1 MLLPNASIPQ
11 QLKLEMYRGTR
22 EIQEKGRV
30 DRFTALMYLLFIVLG
45 WLNIY
50 AASFDLENAVSMFDL
65 SGRAGM
71 QLVWM
76 GTSLLLAFALLKI
89 DTSFY
94 ETYAFVAYIA
104 GIALLIITLVVAPE
118 IKGSRSWLVIGPVR
132 LQPAEFMKFII
143 ALTLA
148 KIFNVYNFR
157 LMERKNLIIVFSL
170 IFLPLVL
177 VILQSETGTALVY
190 LSLIFVLYREG
201 LPGGILI
208 MGVAAI
214 LYFVLAIRF
223 SDVQLGMLSVGEF
236 IAVILIIVFAAA
248 MVWNYVK
255 RRETAFIIIGLGL
268 IVLAAGWIMHFFN
281 LPVNPGLLALVA
293 LGLVAVY
300 LAYLSL
306 RFWKKVYLYIL
317 LFVVGSFAFV
327 ESSEYVFNDVLQ
339 PHQQMRI
346 KVTLGMEQDLRGSG
360 YHVGQSKIA
369 IGSGGMSGK
378 GFLNGTQTK
387 LKYVPEQDTD
397 FIFCTIGE
405 EWGFIGSTIILL
417 LFAVFILRLISLA
430 ERQTT
435 IFGRVYG
442 YGVVSIFLF
451 HLLVN
456 IGMVIGIMPVIGIP
470 LPFFSYGGSS
480 LWGFTILL
488 FIFLRIDKGRK
499 RA

>member
-1 MLLPNASIPQ
+1 
-11 QLKLEMYRGTR
+11 MYRGTK
-22 EIQEKGRV
+22 ELQEKGRV
-30 DRFTALMYLLFIVLG
+30 DWFTVAIYLVFIVLG
-45 WLNIY
+45 WFNIY

-76 GTSLLLAFALLKI
+76 GTSLVLAFALLKI

-94 ETYAFVAYIA
+94 ETYAFATYVV
-104 GIALLIITLVVAPE
+104 GIALLVITLIVAPE
-118 IKGSRSWLVIGPVR
+118 INGSRSWLVMGPVR

-157 LMERKNLIIVFSL
+157 LMERKNLIIVMAL
-170 IFLPLVL
+170 ILFPLVL

-201 LPGGILI
+201 LPGGILFV
-208 MGVAAI
+208 GVAAI

-223 SDVQLGMLSVGEF
+223 SDIQLGMLSVGEVVSV
-236 IAVILIIVFAAA
+236 ALIIIFAAG
-248 MVWNYVK
+248 MVWSYMK
-255 RRETAFIIIGLGL
+255 RREVSFMIVGLGL
-268 IVLAAGWIMHFFN
+268 IVSAVGLVLHLLKLQAD
-281 LPVNPGLLALVA
+281 VGLLALIA
-293 LGLVAVY
+293 LGLVTVY
-300 LAYLSL
+300 LGYLAL
-306 RFWKKVYLYIL
+306 RYWKKMYLYIL
-317 LFVVGSFAFV
+317 MFVVGSFAFV
-327 ESSEYVFNDVLQ
+327 ESSEYVFSDVLQ

-369 IGSGGMSGK
+369 IGSGGMFGK

-405 EWGFIGSTIILL
+405 EWGFVGSTLILV
-417 LFAVFILRLISLA
+417 LFAVFILRLITLA

-435 IFGRVYG
+435 TFGRVYG

-499 RA
+499 RT

>member
-1 MLLPNASIPQ
+1 
-11 QLKLEMYRGTR
+11 MYKGINDI
-22 EIQEKGRV
+22 EENGRV
-30 DRFTALMYLLFIVLG
+30 DWFMVIIYLICIVLG

-50 AASFDLENAVSMFDL
+50 AASFDLENAVGLFDL

-104 GIALLIITLVVAPE
+104 GIALLVITFAVAPE

-132 LQPAEFMKFII
+132 LQPAEFMKFIL

-148 KIFNVYNFR
+148 KIFNVYNFQ
-157 LMERKNLIIVFSL
+157 LMERKNLLVVSAIL
-170 IFLPLVL
+170 LLPLIL

-201 LPGGILI
+201 LPGGILF

-214 LYFVLAIRF
+214 LYFVLTIRF
-223 SDVQLGMLSVGEF
+223 SESQLGMLSVGEF
-236 IAVILIIVFAAA
+236 ISLVLIILFTAGLVWSYAKKMGAAF
-248 MVWNYVK
+248 M
-255 RRETAFIIIGLGL
+255 IIGFGL
-268 IVLAAGWIMHFFN
+268 LALIAGWVLHLLH
-281 LPVNPGLLALVA
+281 LPVDPGLLALIA
-293 LGLVAVY
+293 SGLVLLY
-300 LAYLSL
+300 LIFLSL
-306 RFWKKVYLYIL
+306 RFWKRVYLYIF
-317 LFVVGSFAFV
+317 LFVIGSFAFV
-327 ESSEYVFNDVLQ
+327 ESSEYVFSDVLQ

-346 KVTLGMEQDLRGSG
+346 KVTLGIEQDLRGSG

-369 IGSGGMSGK
+369 IGSGGLSGK

-405 EWGFIGSTIILL
+405 EWGFIGSTVILM
-417 LFAVFILRLISLA
+417 LFGLFILRLIYLA

-435 IFGRVYG
+435 TFGRVYG

-499 RA
+499 KA